1 MEEERHLELVRKYI
15 NSEES
20 NLQKRRVE
28 LRQEQEVAMT
38 RLDKRIEELRAKAK
52 SKVLEKLA
60 AKEGLVSKV
69 QQVDDAILAYNSGV
83 TLKGTSTVT
92 KTTPC
97 DK

>member
-1 MEEERHLELVRKYI
+1 MFREEERHLELVRKYI

-52 SKVLEKLA
+52 AKVMEKLA
-60 AKEGLVSKV
+60 AKEGLISKV
-69 QQVDDAILAYNSGV
+69 
-83 TLKGTSTVT
+83 
-92 KTTPC
+92 
-97 DK
+97 